1 MNISPGFFV
10 LHVRQMA
17 GSTTNNGAV
26 ALAISDKP
34 PIFVEDV
41 KGTRILRAH
50 GGRGRAPWHVCIV

>member
-17 GSTTNNGAV
+17 GSTANNGVV

-41 KGTRILRAH
+41 KGTRIRWSLGTSALCNH
-50 GGRGRAPWHVCIV
+50 

>member
-17 GSTTNNGAV
+17 GSTANNGAV

-41 KGTRILRAH
+41 EGTRIRWSLGTSALCNH
-50 GGRGRAPWHVCIV
+50 